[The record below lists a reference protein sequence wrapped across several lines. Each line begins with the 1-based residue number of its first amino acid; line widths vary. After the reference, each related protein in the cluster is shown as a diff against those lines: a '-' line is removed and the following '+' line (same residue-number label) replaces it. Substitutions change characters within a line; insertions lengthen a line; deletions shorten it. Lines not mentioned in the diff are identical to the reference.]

1 MHDVLIVTVP
11 LVAILAGILFNRSD
25 MQNLRNELKTEIGG
39 LRSEVKSDIRELRS
53 EMNGRFDRMDAE
65 MNARFDRVDA
75 ELRYFHGVTGK
86 LDGRIEAL
94 EKS

>member
-25 MQNLRNELKTEIGG
+25 MQNLRHELKA
-39 LRSEVKSDIRELRS
+39 DIKDLRS
-53 EMNGRFDRMDAE
+53 EMNGRFDRMDSE

-75 ELRYFHGVTGK
+75 ELRFFHGVTGK
-86 LDGRIEAL
+86 LDGRLEAV
-94 EKS
+94 EKR